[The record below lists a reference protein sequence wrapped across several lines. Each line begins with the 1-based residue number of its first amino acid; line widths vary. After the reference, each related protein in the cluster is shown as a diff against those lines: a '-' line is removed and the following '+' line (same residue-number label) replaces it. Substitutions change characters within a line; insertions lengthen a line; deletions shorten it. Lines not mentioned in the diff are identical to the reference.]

1 MKPIYFLFTLLL
13 FASVQTVF
21 SNSDKDKELKEK
33 KAKDKEFGMEIGY
46 AVKAVNLDGSV
57 DEGEWDDTEVISG
70 FVQQIP
76 NEGMPANQNTEV
88 RVKYDEDFLYIA
100 ATLYQNAQEGY
111 VISSL
116 KRDFRFYE
124 NDAFAVTLGPY
135 DDGNNGFMFA
145 VNPYNIQMEGL
156 IFNGDRVSDVWDNK
170 WYSSVKRFDDRW
182 EVEMAIPFKTL
193 RFTEGSDYWRVNFL
207 RNDRKNFERSSWVP
221 VPLNQRIQGIAFS
234 GYLNWDEPLKKPGA
248 NIAVI
253 PYIAGNGAKDYR
265 SEEGVSSG
273 AAAGFDAKVALSP
286 SMNLDLTFNPD
297 FSTVE
302 VDQQQTNLNRFEL
315 FFPERRQFFLEN
327 ADLFGDFG
335 FSSIRPFFS
344 RRIGIAT
351 DSMGRSSNNRILYGA
366 RLNGNVGDN
375 TRVGLLNMQT
385 DTEDA
390 VGYPG
395 QNYTVATA
403 QRKVFSRSNIAAI
416 FVNRQTTG
424 SVAEPGRDIA
434 NYNRV
439 VGLDYNLAS
448 ADNKWTGKFFY
459 HQSFSPDV
467 TGDSKS
473 HASHLSYNTK
483 KWIVRWNHEYV
494 GENYNAEVGFVPRSS
509 YWRFEPSM
517 MYRLVSNSSKIFQQT
532 FQLAYDVYTDES
544 FGLKTDERM
553 TFAYRLYFKNTST
566 LQFRVFNEYVYLFS
580 PFDPTR
586 TGGEQLAAGTDYSYT
601 RTGLTYSSD
610 SRKLFNYSSTVYAG
624 EYFNGE
630 RLFVNTNINY
640 RFQPYGNISLFAEYN
655 KIDMPD
661 PYNDASL
668 WLVGPKMDVSFTD
681 KLFLSTFV
689 QYNSQI
695 DNVNINTRFQ
705 WRFKPVSDLFVVFT
719 DNYHPESLQI
729 KNRALILKLTYWIN
743 V

>member
-1 MKPIYFLFTLLL
+1 MKLNLFITLLL
-13 FASVQTVF
+13 FPFVLSAH
-21 SNSDKDKELKEK
+21 DKEK
-33 KAKDKEFGMEIGY
+33 KEKEFGLSVEPTHKSIH
-46 AVKAVNLDGSV
+46 LDGYH
-57 DEGEWDDTEVISG
+57 EPGEWDDAELISG

-76 NEGMPANQNTEV
+76 NEGTPATSRTDV
-88 RVKYDEDFLYIA
+88 RVKYDDDFLYVA
-100 ATLYQNAQEGY
+100 ATLYQNAAEGY
-111 VISSL
+111 VVSSL

-124 NDAFAVTLGPY
+124 NDAFAVILGPY

-145 VNPYNIQMEGL
+145 VSPYNIQMEGL
-156 IFNGDRVSDVWDNK
+156 IHHGDRVSDVWDNK
-170 WYSSVKRFDDRW
+170 WFSSVQRYEDRW

-193 RFTEGSDYWRVNFL
+193 RFTEGAQQWRVNFL

-221 VPLNQRIQGIAFS
+221 VPLNQRIASVAFS
-234 GYLNWDEPLKKPGA
+234 GYLNWDKPLKKPGS

-253 PYIAGNGAKDYR
+253 PYAAANTSKNHQSGEA
-265 SEEGVSSG
+265 SVSG

-335 FSSIRPFFS
+335 FMQVRPFFS

-351 DSMGRSSNNRILYGA
+351 DSMGRSTNNRILYGA
-366 RLNGNVGDN
+366 RLNGNLGDN
-375 TRVGLLNMQT
+375 FRLGVLNMQT
-385 DTEDA
+385 ETEEA

-395 QNYTVATA
+395 QNYTVASF
-403 QRKVFSRSNIAAI
+403 QQKVFTRSNIAGI

-424 SVAEPGRDIA
+424 QLDDASRISD
-434 NYNRV
+434 YNRV
-439 VGLDYNLAS
+439 VGLDYNMAS
-448 ADNKWTGKFFY
+448 EDNKWTGKLFY
-459 HQSFSPDV
+459 HQSFSPNV
-467 TGDSKS
+467 SGNTEAHG
-473 HASHLSYNTK
+473 SYLGFNNK
-483 KWIVRWNHEYV
+483 RWNIRWNHEYV
-494 GENYNAEVGFVPRSS
+494 GENFNAEVGFVPRRG
-509 YWRFEPSM
+509 YWRIDPSV
-517 MYRLVSNSSKIFQQT
+517 MYRVIVNSDRIFQQT
-532 FQLAYDVYTDES
+532 FQVTYNIIKDEDFS
-544 FGLKTDERM
+544 LKMDERM
-553 TFAYRLYFKNTST
+553 SFVYRLYFKNTSN
-566 LQFRVFNEYVYLFS
+566 LQARIFNEYTYLFS
-580 PFDPTR
+580 SFDPTR
-586 TGGEQLAAGTDYSYT
+586 TEGERLAAGTDYSYT
-601 RTGLTYSSD
+601 RAGLTYTSD
-610 SRKLFNYSSTVYAG
+610 ARKLLNYSSSVYVG

-630 RLFVNTNINY
+630 RLFVNTNLNY
-640 RFQPYGNISLFAEYN
+640 RFQPFGNISLFAEYN

-661 PYNDASL
+661 PYNDARL

-681 KLFLSTFV
+681 KLFLSTFL

-695 DNVNINTRFQ
+695 ENINVNTRFQ
-705 WRFKPVSDLFVVFT
+705 WRFKPVSDLFVVYT

>member
-1 MKPIYFLFTLLL
+1 MKPIYSLLIL
-13 FASVQTVF
+13 IALLMPLLVFAK
-21 SNSDKDKELKEK
+21 DGKDKETKEK
-33 KAKDKEFGMEIGY
+33 ASSKEEFGLEIGY
-46 AVKAVNLDGSV
+46 ALKAVNLDGV
-57 DEGEWDDTEVISG
+57 LEKGEWDDAEIISG

-76 NEGMPANQNTEV
+76 NEGMAATEKTEV
-88 RVKYDEDFLYIA
+88 RVKYDDDFLYIA
-100 ATLYQNAQEGY
+100 ATLYQKTPGGY
-111 VISSL
+111 VVSSL

-124 NDAFAVTLGPY
+124 NDAFAVVLGPY
-135 DDGNNGFMFA
+135 DDGNNGFMFS

-156 IFNGDRVSDVWDNK
+156 VHHGDRVSDVWDNK
-170 WYSSVKRFDDRW
+170 WFSSVKRYDDRW

-193 RFTEGSDYWRVNFL
+193 RFTEGSTYWRVNFL

-234 GYLNWDEPLKKPGA
+234 GYLNWDRPLKKPGS

-253 PYIAGNGAKDYR
+253 PYTAGNASKDYR
-265 SEEGVSSG
+265 TEDGVNSG
-273 AAAGFDAKVALSP
+273 LAAGFDAKVALSP

-327 ADLFGDFG
+327 ADLFADYG

-385 DTEDA
+385 DTENA
-390 VGYPG
+390 IGYPG

-403 QRKVFSRSNIAAI
+403 QRKVFSRSSIAGI

-424 SVAEPGRDIA
+424 VVTEPGREISA
-434 NYNRV
+434 YNRV
-439 VGLDYNLAS
+439 LGLDYNLAS
-448 ADNKWTGKFFY
+448 ADNKWNGKFFY
-459 HQSFSPDV
+459 HQSFSPEV
-467 TGDSKS
+467 TGDSKA

-483 KWIVRWNHEYV
+483 KWIARWNHEYV

-509 YWRFEPSM
+509 YWRFEPSV
-517 MYRLVSNSSKIFQQT
+517 MYRLVNNGKQVFQQT

-566 LQFRVFNEYVYLFS
+566 VQFRLFNEYTYLFF

-586 TGGEQLAAGTDYSYT
+586 TGGERLAADTDYSYT
-601 RTGLTYSSD
+601 RAGLTFTSD
-610 SRKLFNYSSTVYAG
+610 ARKLFNYSSTVYAG

-655 KIDMPD
+655 KIDMPE
-661 PYNDASL
+661 PYNDARL
-668 WLVGPKMDVSFTD
+668 WLIGPKMDVSFTD